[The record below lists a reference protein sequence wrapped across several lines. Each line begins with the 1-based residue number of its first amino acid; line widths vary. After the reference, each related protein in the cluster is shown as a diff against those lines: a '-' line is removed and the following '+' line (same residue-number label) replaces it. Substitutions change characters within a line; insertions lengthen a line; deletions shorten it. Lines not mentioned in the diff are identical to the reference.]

1 MSMVWM
7 VLIVAL
13 GLLLGVPALR
23 RTWVTQPLMA
33 WFRRTLPP
41 MSRSEQ
47 AAIESGTVGFEAQLF
62 GGRPDYRGLAELR
75 TEALS
80 DEERTF
86 LNVETEHLCAMLDE
100 WRISQQRDMPPEV
113 WSFIKQRG
121 FFGLI
126 IPKHYGG
133 LGFSAS
139 AQAAIVTKIASRS
152 ATAAT
157 TVMVPNSLGPGELLL
172 RYGTDEQKNRY
183 LPRLASGEEI
193 PCFALTNPW
202 AGSDAGSIPDT
213 GRVVRELR
221 NGVETLGFRITWS
234 KRYITLGPVATLLGL
249 AFRAV
254 DPDHL
259 LGPDSDLGITCALIP
274 ASHPE
279 VRIGRRHAPLTASF
293 MNGPN
298 EGDEVFVP
306 FDWVIGG
313 RAQIGNGWAMLME
326 CLAAGRGISLPSL
339 GIATQMLTLRSVG
352 AYAMLRRQF
361 GLPIGRFHGVAQ
373 PLGDVA
379 ARLYAQDGARRL
391 LYAELDRG
399 ERPAV
404 ASAIL
409 KYHLTEAARDA
420 VNVGMDVLGGK
431 GICVGP
437 RNFLA
442 QAYQT
447 IPIAITVEGANI
459 MTRSLII
466 FGQGAVRCHP
476 FVQQEMAAAQAD
488 DVVEFDRLLLRHL
501 RRWAGNAARG
511 LGLARLPAPPPH
523 DARVADLWR
532 AVNRLS
538 ARFAV
543 TADAAM
549 AMLGA
554 SLKRL
559 ELQSARLG
567 DVLSHLYVACGALQR
582 WELEGRQADDLD
594 LARLAAQRELHEA
607 YQALQ
612 AFFDN
617 APLRLRMLRR
627 LVMPTGIAVPAPD
640 DEQWLDAAETVC
652 APGAARDRL
661 TRAMYLPRAAGS
673 REPLAQIERALALSV
688 DLAEIDRD
696 LQRIGSHDHAARDAY
711 LAALSPQQ
719 HADWQQREQLVEQII
734 AVDDFAPD
742 ELAAPQVRP
751 FPAVRASAQRPS
763 VVAM

>member
-1 MSMVWM
+1 MWITAAVVIA
-7 VLIVAL
+7 VLAAVF
-13 GLLLGVPALR
+13 GVSAVRRVCITRHVLR
-23 RTWVTQPLMA
+23 
-33 WFRRTLPP
+33 WFRKTLPP
-41 MSRSEQ
+41 ISESER

-62 GGRPDYRGLAELR
+62 SGRPDYRRLNELR
-75 TEALS
+75 AEPLS
-80 DEERTF
+80 DEERNF
-86 LNVETEHLCAMLDE
+86 LGVETEHLCAMLDE
-100 WRISQQRDMPPEV
+100 WRISQQRDLPPEV
-113 WSFIKQRG
+113 WSFMKQRG

-126 IPKHYGG
+126 IPRQFGG

-172 RYGTDEQKNRY
+172 RYGTEEQKHRY

-193 PCFALTNPW
+193 PCFALTSPW
-202 AGSDAGSIPDT
+202 AGSDAGSIPDI
-213 GRVVRELR
+213 GRVVHELR
-221 NGVETLGFRITWS
+221 DGVETLGFRITWS

-249 AFRAV
+249 AFRAA
-254 DPDHL
+254 DPDRL
-259 LGPDSDLGITCALIP
+259 LGGATDLGITCALIP
-274 ASHPE
+274 TSHPD
-279 VRIGRRHAPLTASF
+279 VRIGRRHAPLTAAF

-298 EGDEVFVP
+298 EGDEVFIP
-306 FDWVIGG
+306 LDWVIGG
-313 RAQIGNGWAMLME
+313 RAQIGKGWAMLME

-352 AYAMLRRQF
+352 GYAMLRQQF

-391 LYAELDRG
+391 LHAELDRG

-404 ASAIL
+404 ASAIF
-409 KYHLTEAARDA
+409 KYHLTEAARQA

-431 GICVGP
+431 GICIGP

-476 FVQQEMAAAQAD
+476 FVQHEMAAAQAD
-488 DVVEFDRLLLRHL
+488 DLAEFDRLLMRHL
-501 RRWAGNAARG
+501 RHALGNLCRS
-511 LGLARLPAPPPH
+511 LGLARLPAAPAH
-523 DARVADLWR
+523 DSGLDDLWR
-532 AVNRLS
+532 ACSRLS
-538 ARFAV
+538 ARFAL
-543 TADAAM
+543 TADLAM
-549 AMLGA
+549 GLLGS

-567 DVLSHLYVACGALQR
+567 DVLSHLYMACGALQR
-582 WELEGRQADDLD
+582 WEIEGCQIDDLD

-607 YQALQ
+607 YRALS

-617 APLRLRMLRR
+617 APLRLRAFRR
-627 LVMPTGIAVPAPD
+627 LALPTGVAVAAPG
-640 DEQWLDAAETVC
+640 DEQWLDAADQVFT
-652 APGAARDRL
+652 PGALRDRL
-661 TRAMYLPRAAGS
+661 TRTMYLPRATGS
-673 REPLAQIERALALSV
+673 REPLAQIERALALSTGLIEV
-688 DLAEIDRD
+688 DQALRKIAR
-696 LQRIGSHDHAARDAY
+696 HDTATRDAY
-711 LAALSPQQ
+711 LASLPQQ
-719 HADWQQREQLVEQII
+719 QRAAWQQREHLVEQII
-734 AVDDFAPD
+734 AVDDFAAEEMTPSRSRP
-742 ELAAPQVRP
+742 AAAERMTMQRAPM
-751 FPAVRASAQRPS
+751 AVW
-763 VVAM
+763 